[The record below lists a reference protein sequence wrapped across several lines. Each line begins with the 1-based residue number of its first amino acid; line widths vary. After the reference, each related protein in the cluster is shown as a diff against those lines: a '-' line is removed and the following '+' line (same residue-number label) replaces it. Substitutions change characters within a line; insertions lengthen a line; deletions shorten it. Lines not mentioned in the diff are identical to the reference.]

1 MVNDVSKLDSDGTN
15 YKSQLRNGILEKFP
29 DYKFQETESKQETQ
43 KGLLVTAKMLE
54 IKRDEAEHIEKVL
67 LPQITQEVSEARA
80 KGDLKENAEYSS
92 AKEAQHI
99 ANVKLANLK
108 DELARAVIFDPT
120 TVTTSTV
127 SFGTKVTLQNNKENK
142 EEVLTI
148 FGPWESDPE
157 NGVISYLSPLGIN
170 LRDARAGEN
179 LKFNING
186 KDFDYTVKNIAPA
199 QF

>member
-1 MVNDVSKLDSDGTN
+1 
-15 YKSQLRNGILEKFP
+15 
-29 DYKFQETESKQETQ
+29 
-43 KGLLVTAKMLE
+43 
-54 IKRDEAEHIEKVL
+54 
-67 LPQITQEVSEARA
+67 
-80 KGDLKENAEYSS
+80 
-92 AKEAQHI
+92 
-99 ANVKLANLK
+99 
-108 DELARAVIFDPT
+108 PT